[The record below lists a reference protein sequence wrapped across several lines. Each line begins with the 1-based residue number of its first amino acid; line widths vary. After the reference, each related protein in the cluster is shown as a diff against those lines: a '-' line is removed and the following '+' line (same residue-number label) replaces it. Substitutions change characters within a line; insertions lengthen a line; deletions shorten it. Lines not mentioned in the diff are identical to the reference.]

1 MWYICYSII
10 VSIWNIDNAIMDWKG
25 YNILEVIDSN
35 RNNSIIWNVLYY
47 VMTNDTSTPELVK
60 KVSYYNE
67 KLNDAIPD
75 WADMNQ
81 MYIHYDLDKIFQ
93 GKFQRNK
100 ERESIKTLFYFICI
114 NFYFSVAI
122 IKIVLKNSAG
132 SCLSVPKSILSHLP
146 IQVSNL

>member
-1 MWYICYSII
+1 
-10 VSIWNIDNAIMDWKG
+10 MDWKG

-60 KVSYYNE
+60 KVSNYNE

-81 MYIHYDLDKIFQ
+81 MYIHYDLDKI
-93 GKFQRNK
+93 
-100 ERESIKTLFYFICI
+100 
-114 NFYFSVAI
+114 
-122 IKIVLKNSAG
+122 
-132 SCLSVPKSILSHLP
+132 
-146 IQVSNL
+146 